1 MINPNVS
8 TCVSFDSLDRVVHVV
23 GGTGGGREV
32 IDLIHLKIQRINNV
46 MVQDLKVLVANPLLN
61 VFPASSEVIVSHKN
75 LKYS

>member
-8 TCVSFDSLDRVVHVV
+8 TCVSFDSLDWVVHVV
-23 GGTGGGREV
+23 GGTGGGGQV

-46 MVQDLKVLVANPLLN
+46 VVQDLKVLVANPLLN

>member
-23 GGTGGGREV
+23 GGTGGGGEG

-46 MVQDLKVLVANPLLN
+46 VVEDLKVLVANPLLN
-61 VFPASSEVIVSHKN
+61 VSSASSEVIVSNKN